1 MHRLLVANRGEIA
14 CRIIRAA
21 HAVGIPAVAVHSE
34 ADADLPHVAMADQA
48 ICLGPAPARQS
59 YLDVDRLLA
68 AAAET
73 GCTMVHPG
81 YGFLS
86 ENAGFA
92 RACAAAGLIFVGPVA
107 DHIELMGDKQN
118 ARDAA
123 IAAGVPVLP
132 GTGRLGEDE
141 GEILAAGGRI
151 GYPLLVK
158 AVAGGG
164 GHGMQ
169 RVETEAKL
177 LATVARTRDFAARV
191 FGDGGLYLERCLTR
205 ARHVEVQVF
214 GFGAQGAVHLF
225 ERDCSLQRRHQK
237 VIEEAPAPGLS
248 AKVRAAMT
256 EAAVSLARSI
266 NYSGAGTIE
275 YLYDPETE
283 GFYFLEMNTRI
294 QVEHP
299 VTEEITGVDL
309 VAAQLRLAM
318 APETPLMLTQDDI
331 RSTGAAMEARVY
343 AENPDKRFLPSPG
356 RIEGLHLPEMPG
368 VRYEAGYVAGN
379 EVTVHYDPLMLKIIA
394 KGSDREEAR
403 TRLIAALGAMTI
415 AGLTTNVNFLVSL
428 LERADVVAC
437 DFDTGT
443 IERPAAA

>member
-34 ADADLPHVAMADQA
+34 ADANLPHVAMAEQSF
-48 ICLGPAPARQS
+48 CLGPAPARQS
-59 YLDVDRLLA
+59 YLDFDRLLEA
-68 AAAET
+68 AAGT

-86 ENAGFA
+86 ENANFA
-92 RACAAAGLIFVGPVA
+92 RACEVAGLIFVGPAA

-132 GTGRLGEDE
+132 GTGRLMEDE
-141 GEILAAGGRI
+141 EGILAAGRGI

-169 RVETEAKL
+169 RVDSEAKL

-214 GFGAQGAVHLF
+214 GFGTQGAVHLF

-237 VIEEAPAPGLS
+237 VIEEAPAPGLPD
-248 AKVRAAMT
+248 KVRSAMT
-256 EAAVSLARSI
+256 GAAVNLASSI
-266 NYSGAGTIE
+266 GYVGAGTIE
-275 YLYDPETE
+275 YLYDPNTE
-283 GFYFLEMNTRI
+283 EFYFLEMNTRI

-299 VTEEITGVDL
+299 VTEAITGVDL

-318 APETPLMLTQDDI
+318 APDAAPLLVQADI
-331 RSTGAAMEARVY
+331 RAAGAAMEARVY

-356 RIEGLHLPEMPG
+356 SIRGLHLSELAG
-368 VRYEAGYVAGN
+368 IRYDAGYVAGN
-379 EVTVHYDPLMLKIIA
+379 EVTVHYDPLVLKVIA
-394 KGSDREEAR
+394 QGRDREEAR
-403 TRLIAALGAMTI
+403 SRLIAALAEMELDGI
-415 AGLTTNVNFLVSL
+415 TTNRAFLVTL
-428 LERADVVAC
+428 LERQDVAAC

-443 IERPAAA
+443 IERPAEN